1 MNIHYKYFLSVL
13 FFTLPF
19 ASFASDDDDNY
30 RLSSVCTQAVVERV
44 DSPSLVNQ
52 SVSTDPKVV
61 YGTGFGTVVIDGQSV
76 KSSELTECIKVRD
89 NVRALVAWNSDALNG
104 NTGSGQQVVNARNL
118 MNDWEASY
126 AMTVNENYNITI
138 VAYGKGAGW
147 VKNDPVNNPAY
158 KMVNDL
164 LERGAKIYMCQ
175 NTMKSKKWIA
185 SDLIPGVR
193 MVPSGVT
200 ALVDFQLQ
208 GLTYITP

>member
-1 MNIHYKYFLSVL
+1 MNIRYKSFLSVL

-19 ASFASDDDDNY
+19 SSFASDGDDDY
-30 RLSSVCTQAVVERV
+30 RRSSVCTQVVVDRV

-52 SVSTDPKVV
+52 AVSTDPKII
-61 YGTGFGTVVIDGQSV
+61 YGTGFGNVVIDGQSV

-104 NTGSGQQVVNARNL
+104 ATGSGQQVVNARNL

-126 AMTVNENYNITI
+126 AMTVNENYNITV

-147 VKNDPVNNPAY
+147 VKNDPVNNSAY
-158 KMVNDL
+158 KMVNAL

-208 GLTYITP
+208 GMTYITP